1 MTQMPQT
8 SSSFGGKLSYDGG
21 AVSLS
26 EIISA
31 LTFALDLTEGAV
43 AGHALRSCLLGMRL
57 GDALGVSGKLR
68 TDLYYALQLKD
79 VGCSSNATRMT
90 QIIGGDDRAMKAST
104 KLEDWRKSGVTL
116 RGLKVLWHN
125 ILPGKSLPRRIARF
139 IDIARHSQ
147 SNRKEMIQL
156 RCERGADIVRK
167 LEMDAATV
175 DAVRGL
181 DEHWDGL
188 GHPNALKGEEIPMLA
203 RICSVAQ
210 VLDVFATED
219 SIDAAMKVL
228 RRRNGI
234 WFDPVVV
241 QVAEELN
248 AEGNFWD
255 HCRRSDT
262 VEDTRRAVLALDP
275 GERTELTPERVDR
288 ICEAFASVVDA
299 KSPFT
304 YRHSRGVADVAVEIA
319 FEMDLAPDRIQLVRR
334 AALLH
339 DIGKLYVPNVI
350 LDKAGKL
357 TPEEWAVV
365 VEHPKMTREIL
376 ERISAFRELAAFAA
390 EHHEKLDGT
399 GYPLGIKGAE
409 MSIESR
415 ILGVADVFA
424 AMAENRPYRGGL
436 EPAKIL
442 EIIAAD
448 VPAKYDPQCF
458 AALQNIM
465 QHWNWLAPAVPT
477 TEVGE
482 FSRSYPKRFALED
495 ELAQLI

>member
-1 MTQMPQT
+1 M
-8 SSSFGGKLSYDGG
+8 
-21 AVSLS
+21 
-26 EIISA
+26 
-31 LTFALDLTEGAV
+31 
-43 AGHALRSCLLGMRL
+43 
-57 GDALGVSGKLR
+57 
-68 TDLYYALQLKD
+68 
-79 VGCSSNATRMT
+79 
-90 QIIGGDDRAMKAST
+90 
-104 KLEDWRKSGVTL
+104 
-116 RGLKVLWHN
+116 RGLKVLWNN
-125 ILPGKSLPRRIARF
+125 ILPGKSLPRRVARF

-147 SNRKEMIQL
+147 TNRKEMIQL

-167 LEMDAATV
+167 LEMDSVTAE
-175 DAVRGL
+175 AVRCV
-181 DEHWDGL
+181 DEHWDGC
-188 GHPNALKGEEIPMLA
+188 GHPNGLKGQEIPLLA

-210 VLDVFATED
+210 NLDVFATED

-234 WFDPVVV
+234 WFDPAIV
-241 QVAEELN
+241 QVAERLN
-248 AEGNFWD
+248 AAGGFWE

-275 GERTELTPERVDR
+275 GELTDLTSERVDR

-304 YRHSRGVADVAVEIA
+304 YRHSMGVADLAVELA
-319 FEMDLAPDRIQLVRR
+319 FEMNLAPERILLVRR

-399 GYPLGIKGAE
+399 GYPLGITGAE

-415 ILGVADVFA
+415 ILSISDVFA
-424 AMAENRPYRGGL
+424 AMAE
-436 EPAKIL
+436 K
-442 EIIAAD
+442 
-448 VPAKYDPQCF
+448 
-458 AALQNIM
+458 
-465 QHWNWLAPAVPT
+465 PAVSRWPGARRKFSTSSPRTFRSST
-477 TEVGE
+477 TRNA
-482 FSRSYPKRFALED
+482 SPHCRA
-495 ELAQLI
+495 